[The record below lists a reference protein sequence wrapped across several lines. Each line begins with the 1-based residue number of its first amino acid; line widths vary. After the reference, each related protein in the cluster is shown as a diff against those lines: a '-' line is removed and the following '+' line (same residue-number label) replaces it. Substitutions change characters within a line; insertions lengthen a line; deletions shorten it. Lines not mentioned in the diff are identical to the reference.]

1 MLTTKSGR
9 GGFFSP
15 QEKPE
20 KSKAQSCTRFGNLTT
35 FENWREARKSQG
47 INNALESHRNYM
59 INKNKSY
66 KVDPCFNGGRAQADV
81 FKVPAGPSTA
91 NAAKA
96 FSEVTFRN
104 MRSPQV
110 QRINRNEMSVSF
122 KIPDEKSEAKKFL
135 FSGRNERSLQA
146 LR

>member
-20 KSKAQSCTRFGNLTT
+20 KSKAHSCTRFGNLTT
-35 FENWREARKSQG
+35 FENWREARKTQG
-47 INNALESHRNYM
+47 VNNTLESHRNYL
-59 INKNKSY
+59 INKNNGY
-66 KVDPCFNGGRAQADV
+66 KVDPCFNGGRAQADI
-81 FKVPAGPSTA
+81 FKVPAGPSAAST
-91 NAAKA
+91 AKA

-110 QRINRNEMSVSF
+110 QRVNRNEMSVSF
-122 KIPDEKSEAKKFL
+122 KIPDEKSVAKKFL
-135 FSGRNERSLQA
+135 FDGRNEH
-146 LR
+146 